1 MKPAQPTCAAPRL
14 RPVQTCWVGGA
25 PYAAAP
31 LPAPSPASPQEML
44 LVMIQDSLRRGHHKV
59 AAQRYLMLKSQ
70 GHAVPDAVAALC
82 ERTVQGLR
90 TGERARMEAAARAWA
105 ETWQGLRR
113 FTAA

>member
-1 MKPAQPTCAAPRL
+1 MSLEQPTRVAPRT

-31 LPAPSPASPQEML
+31 SQAPPPASPQEVLM
-44 LVMIQDSLRRGHHKV
+44 VMIQDSLRRGHHKV
-59 AAQRYLMLKSQ
+59 AAERYLMLKSQ

-90 TGERARMEAAARAWA
+90 TGERERMEAAARAWA
-105 ETWQGLRR
+105 ETWRGLHRV
-113 FTAA
+113 TAA